1 MPRACRSRPWPQ
13 APSLRR
19 WLPPRSGCCRCRST
33 CHFASTNCTGPER
46 PPWPPGAWWATTGSM
61 GAGTAGTLAPWS
73 LPRAATAP
81 APPCR
86 PRPRWPSMSRWT
98 VMCPARPALSRPTAR
113 ASIYRPA
120 ALLPFLAARQPCRW
134 ARRPR
139 CKARSPH
146 PPTPCNSTP
155 PSRPTPAPPPRPPPG
170 PNPQPQTTPPAT
182 QAQAEIQATLA
193 PWAPQPLRSAS
204 AALRAVN
211 LAALWPQ
218 APATQL
224 HGRLTAGPVPGQA
237 ARWSIEAQL
246 RNTLAG
252 PWDRGRLPVSA
263 LQASASYDGSRWSM
277 PGATIEFG
285 AGSATAQGQYL
296 PATGALQGQALLRAL
311 RPDALHSLLAA
322 APLSGHVDAQM
333 QGPTLRFDADI
344 RAAPA
349 ASTDDSTPLR
359 INRLSARG
367 SWQTPSAAPT
377 GASLRLD
384 GAGLRSGGASLRLE
398 HLLLDALQARIEAS
412 DLRVAPGA
420 QSAEG
425 QFMLTMP
432 GASVQAQGQI
442 APRNGAGELQLHWSD
457 TERHQR
463 WLTSLP
469 WVGAG
474 LQRALQGTAQ
484 IKGAAQVS
492 ARWKGGWQTL
502 AQQLQAASAGTAL
515 PGSQPTFELQ
525 ATLSSA
531 QLDLAWPSPV
541 GTGSAAA
548 AGQGRRG
555 LARQPA
561 DVRAAGQ
568 AERRAA
574 RSGLAVPGGH
584 RQRSGCRAGHA
595 DAVIAIARRAGR
607 TLGQPGPSP
616 ARPRRTDA
624 HPGGAGAPANWLAGT
639 STSGLTDPPT
649 SGLAGTP
656 PGELANTA
664 FCRAGGRRAMAV
676 ADRRTALAGARQP
689 APRALDAATVSAFG
703 HDRAQHGQSARPGR
717 RDIGRPGPSD
727 RPAAR
732 HSGAALA
739 ALALVHGGR
748 LGAAVADPGHVAGPA
763 PGLGR
768 CAGAGPDGG
777 GHRPVRARAHGAG
790 QRHAGGGARE
800 RGQRRPPARPR
811 QPAPRQRRS
820 AHSVGRCPGRHR
832 DAIKNRHGQHG
843 NQRQRSRRAP
853 GRDQHRSQRRP
864 AARRPA
870 LGQRARRCHRCQ
882 RQHPLHAGPP
892 RPRRGQ
898 RPWLGGRCA
907 AGRQPACAAAR
918 HRAVVDPGAAR
929 LARARHTRRQR
940 HPVGHAQCAALGGH
954 AGGR

>member
-1 MPRACRSRPWPQ
+1 MAAPHRLSRRAQRLGEHPVHRRRRGGRPL
-13 APSLRR
+13 A
-19 WLPPRSGCCRCRST
+19 
-33 CHFASTNCTGPER
+33 
-46 PPWPPGAWWATTGSM
+46 PGATQA
-61 GAGTAGTLAPWS
+61 AGRTRRRPALAQ
-73 LPRAATAP
+73 PRRPAADRPGLWPDSQKTAP
-81 APPCR
+81 APAPGVPFLMRSATPTPRARAAAGRAGAAAGGRRAAVVLGRQRHIAGQRAQPGRALPARRAAAGKPRGQRLPAQGRGGGVGGRGGLAALLEGGLELSELHAARVQITPVATGAEPAPLAPPTQWLLPLQIDLPFRIDQLHWAGAPAVAARGLVGDYRFDGREHRLNIGAVELAQGRYSARATLQAQAPMALDVTLDGQVYGASLDLPPGGAPAVPGSAPTLSLGAQATLQGTLATAAAQLQLRARLR
-86 PRPRWPSMSRWT
+86 PLASAEAM
-98 VMCPARPALSRPTAR
+98 PARPA
-113 ASIYRPA
+113 
-120 ALLPFLAARQPCRW
+120 
-134 ARRPR
+134 
-139 CKARSPH
+139 
-146 PPTPCNSTP
+146 
-155 PSRPTPAPPPRPPPG
+155 PPG
-170 PNPQPQTTPPAT
+170 AKPQRQTTAPAT

-398 HLLLDALQARIEAS
+398 HLLLDALQARIEAT

-548 AGQGRRG
+548 AGQAMPMQS
-555 LARQPA
+555 LQL
-561 DVRAAGQ
+561 RAVQ
-568 AERRAA
+568 AELSGSLPQA
-574 RSGLAVPGGH
+574 RL
-584 RQRSGCRAGHA
+584 
-595 DAVIAIARRAGR
+595 
-607 TLGQPGPSP
+607 
-616 ARPRRTDA
+616 
-624 HPGGAGAPANWLAGT
+624 
-639 STSGLTDPPT
+639 
-649 SGLAGTP
+649 
-656 PGELANTA
+656 
-664 FCRAGGRRAMAV
+664 
-676 ADRRTALAGARQP
+676 
-689 APRALDAATVSAFG
+689 
-703 HDRAQHGQSARPGR
+703 
-717 RDIGRPGPSD
+717 
-727 RPAAR
+727 
-732 HSGAALA
+732 ALA
-739 ALALVHGGR
+739 AQMRTPGGQGP
-748 LGAAVADPGHVAGPA
+748 LQTAFPG
-763 PGLGR
+763 
-768 CAGAGPDGG
+768 
-777 GHRPVRARAHGAG
+777 
-790 QRHAGGGARE
+790 QT
-800 RGQRRPPARPR
+800 
-811 QPAPRQRRS
+811 QP
-820 AHSVGRCPGRHR
+820 C
-832 DAIKNRHGQHG
+832 
-843 NQRQRSRRAP
+843 
-853 GRDQHRSQRRP
+853 
-864 AARRPA
+864 
-870 LGQRARRCHRCQ
+870 
-882 RQHPLHAGPP
+882 
-892 RPRRGQ
+892 
-898 RPWLGGRCA
+898 
-907 AGRQPACAAAR
+907 
-918 HRAVVDPGAAR
+918 
-929 LARARHTRRQR
+929 
-940 HPVGHAQCAALGGH
+940 
-954 AGGR
+954 